1 MEKSLI
7 LIKPDAIQRGLAGI
21 IINRLERRGL
31 KITGMKMLQMDTAL
45 AQKHYGVHK
54 GKPFF
59 NDLITFI
66 TSCPIIAIVFEGKN
80 AIEVI
85 RQTMGKTNSAEAAP
99 GTIRGDLGI
108 DLQLNM
114 VHGSDSLENAIKEIS
129 IFFRPEEIMDYSRDM
144 DKWITGS

>member
-1 MEKSLI
+1 MEKSLV
-7 LIKPDAIQRGLAGI
+7 LIKPDAVQRGLAGI

-31 KITGMKMLQMDTAL
+31 KIAGMKMLQMDTAL
-45 AQKHYGVHK
+45 AQKHYGAHQ

-59 NDLITFI
+59 NDLIAFI
-66 TSCPIIAIVFEGKN
+66 TSCPIIAVVFEGKN
-80 AIEVI
+80 AVEVI

-114 VHGSDSLENAIKEIS
+114 VHGSDSMENARKEIS
-129 IFFRPEEIMDYSRDM
+129 IFFQPEEIMDYSRDM

>member
-1 MEKSLI
+1 MEKSLV
-7 LIKPDAIQRGLAGI
+7 LIKPDAVQRGLAGVV
-21 IINRLERRGL
+21 INRLERRGL
-31 KITGMKMLQMDTAL
+31 KIAGMKMLQMDIAL
-45 AQKHYGVHK
+45 AQKHYGAHQ

-59 NDLITFI
+59 NDLIAFI
-66 TSCPIIAIVFEGKN
+66 TCCPIIAVVFEGKN
-80 AIEVI
+80 AVEVI

-114 VHGSDSLENAIKEIS
+114 VHGSDSLENAKKEIS
-129 IFFRPEEIMDYSRDM
+129 IFFRPEEIMDYSREM